1 MRVHLTYPRADGTEV
16 ELPWVLGVLADLRA
30 DGREEG
36 RRWYEAA
43 FVDIERETF
52 DDVLSAMHPALRLD
66 SAAGPVE
73 LHFRQLDDFRPEE
86 IARQVGEAGLDAI
99 LHHPRFQALEAAWR
113 GLWLLVSRTDD
124 DPMVRIRVLDATKK
138 DLRRDLTRAPAVDQS
153 RLFEKV
159 WADVWGV
166 ADAAPFGALVGDY
179 AFDASDEDRAL
190 LEGIAQVAAAAHTP
204 FLAAAAPGLLG
215 LERWAQLADRRTL
228 DAPSGAWQA
237 FRASDAA
244 RYVVLT
250 IPRVLLREPYGP
262 KTDPVEGLDYAERVD
277 EGAYL
282 WGNAA
287 FALAVNLNRAFA
299 RFHWCARIR
308 GVEAGGFVENLPVH
322 VVPTAV
328 GEPTM
333 QGPTE
338 VQLDE
343 KQEHALG
350 ELGLARLVRQKG
362 AANAVFFGVPSFH
375 APHTFPAH
383 VATAQ
388 ARLAAQLPYV
398 LTSARV
404 AHYLMAMMRDG
415 GGVRLV
421 RETAARLD
429 RWAER
434 YTTPR
439 DDDAPARDPAHPL
452 SEARVEVM
460 AAHDRPGVY
469 LAVAYVRP
477 SYQLDALPAALR
489 VPLALPGATD

>member
-43 FVDIERETF
+43 FVAIERETF
-52 DDVLSAMHPALRLD
+52 DDVLAAMRPALRLD
-66 SAAGPVE
+66 AAAGPVE
-73 LHFRQLDDFRPEE
+73 LRFRQLDDFRPEA

-124 DPMVRIRVLDATKK
+124 DPMVRIRVLDATKE
-138 DLRRDLTRAPAVDQS
+138 DLRKDLTRAPAVDQS
-153 RLFEKV
+153 RLFAKV

-179 AFDASDEDRAL
+179 AFDASAEDRAL
-190 LEGIAQVAAAAHTP
+190 LEGIAQVAAAAQTP
-204 FLAAAAPGLLG
+204 FLAAAAPGLVG
-215 LERWAQLADRRTL
+215 LERWTQLADRRTL
-228 DAPSGAWQA
+228 DAPSAAWQA

-250 IPRVLLREPYGP
+250 MPRVLLREPYGP

-277 EGAYL
+277 RGEEAYL

-287 FALAVNLNRAFA
+287 FALAANLNRAFA

-308 GVEAGGFVENLPVH
+308 GVEAGGFLESLPVH
-322 VVPTAV
+322 AV
-328 GEPTM
+328 RSGAGETSLV
-333 QGPTE
+333 GPTE
-338 VQLDE
+338 MQLDE

-375 APHTFPAH
+375 APQPFPAH
-383 VATAQ
+383 GATAQ

-404 AHYLMAMMRDG
+404 AHYLMAMVRDG
-415 GGVRLV
+415 GARSA
-421 RETAARLD
+421 RETAAHLD

-434 YTTPR
+434 YTAPR

-452 SEARVEVM
+452 SEARVDVM
-460 AAHDRPGVY
+460 EAPER
-469 LAVAYVRP
+469 AVAYVRP
-477 SYQLDALPAALR
+477 SYQLDALPVAMR
-489 VPLALPGATD
+489 VPMTLPNLTG